1 MNNPAEHPSVTSS
14 NPNPNLIA
22 EHINNVWETL
32 QAEKLESY
40 KSIFKAFSTLSDAQE
55 LIALGSPE
63 QANDLI
69 NKAKSFINDA
79 IMTGDA
85 GKNTELYSRA
95 MSQVFIEG
103 VETNHRNS

>member
-1 MNNPAEHPSVTSS
+1 MKNPAEHPSVTSS
-14 NPNPNLIA
+14 NPNPNRIA

-40 KSIFKAFSTLSDAQE
+40 KKIFQAFSTLSDAQE
-55 LIALGSPE
+55 LIALGSPDE
-63 QANDLI
+63 ANDLI

-85 GKNTELYSRA
+85 GKNTELYSKA
-95 MSQVFIEG
+95 MSDVFLG
-103 VETNHRNS
+103 R